1 MTIKRIVQ
9 ERGIEEVLH
18 FTTNSGLVGIFAARA
33 LKARRR
39 LSSDKYLE
47 HIYRGNCPDR
57 SRDTAWH
64 DYVSLSIS
72 SINGHLFNISSGKWH
87 KEMDGWWCVL
97 SFIPTILEH
106 DGVYF
111 TTTNNAYDPQYGG
124 CVVRGTGPE
133 GLNRLFADRIRQ
145 WPTKSVIIRCSD
157 TPNNQ
162 PTCKQ
167 AEVLYPGQIG
177 LEFLQNVYV
186 KDDSHIAEIHG
197 ICAALYQSKPPEC
210 NVSWRHFQ

>member
-18 FTTNSGLVGIFAARA
+18 FTTNRGLVGIFAARA

-47 HIYRGNCPDR
+47 HIYRGICPDR
-57 SRDTAWH
+57 SRDIAWH
-64 DYVSLSIS
+64 DYVNLSIS
-72 SINGHLFNISSGKWH
+72 SINSYLFNIASGKWH
-87 KEMDGWWCVL
+87 DEMDGWWCVL
-97 SFIPTILEH
+97 SFSPTILEH

-145 WPTKSVIIRCSD
+145 WLTKWVSRYSD
-157 TPNNQ
+157 TPGNQ

-177 LEFLQNVYV
+177 LEFLQGVYV
-186 KDDSHIAEIHG
+186 RDDSHIDDIHG
-197 ICAALYQSKPPEC
+197 FCAALNLEPPDC
-210 NVSWRHFQ
+210 DVSWRHFQ